1 VSSVRIVTTY
11 AAVALGVIALLFIGI
26 RPGAWGLLR
35 FVLAV
40 HLLGDVLFGW
50 VWSLMPTYAFMK
62 YIDDA
67 DRIYAALFLAAAV
80 CATDVTY
87 RLSRRVGRF
96 IAGRFSLALRRPTTA
111 EARPGFSSAFLV
123 AGLAC
128 KLVFLGATGVLT
140 GERGLSELRPS
151 DSIGLGAI
159 VMLADFLIPY
169 GVAAL
174 RRAGRAPWPVVGD
187 LILLAVLSFL
197 SFSKAAFITYAL
209 IYGLSFLLAEGWTRT
224 RREFLNWRS
233 VLIVVIAVLSLG
245 IKSQQRAGMLVSL
258 SSSVMTEQ
266 TMSGASAR
274 FIAARSSGATART
287 VTILERQSRQMARL
301 LDDLLEASRVTQNK
315 IELHRHVIDVRLI
328 ATEAAEA
335 VRSQMQDKGLE
346 FVVDVEPAPLC
357 VLGDAARLQQ
367 IQINL
372 LSNAA
377 KYTPR
382 GGRVVL
388 RVRREGQDAVIR
400 VVDTGAGIPR
410 HLLESVFDLFVQ
422 ARHTI
427 DHAEGGLG
435 VGLTLVRALVE
446 LHGGSVRAHSDGDG
460 TGSEFVV
467 RLPLTMQTETA
478 RQNGVCAPSAPP
490 AGMTVVV
497 VEDNADSREVLCTML
512 SEAGLS
518 VQSAADGVDALAL
531 IDRISPDVVI
541 LDVGLPGIDGL
552 EVARRIRAGSK
563 DRRIHLVALTGYGRA
578 SDRAAT
584 RDAGFDDHLVKPV
597 EPAEL
602 FAVLARAQESAPD
615 QSDAP
620 TPAA

>member
-96 IAGRFSLALRRPTTA
+96 VAGRFSLALRRPTTA

-274 FIAARSSGATART
+274 FMGGIFRAYT
-287 VTILERQSRQMARL
+287 V
-301 LDDLLEASRVTQNK
+301 
-315 IELHRHVIDVRLI
+315 
-328 ATEAAEA
+328 A
-335 VRSQMQDKGLE
+335 VREVRNGWPPLGGSYHTQAALLVIPRVLWPDKPHVASEQLYY
-346 FVVDVEPAPLC
+346 L
-357 VLGDAARLQQ
+357 LGVTEEDYGTSFA
-367 IQINL
+367 INL
-372 LSNAA
+372 
-377 KYTPR
+377 Y
-382 GGRVVL
+382 
-388 RVRREGQDAVIR
+388 
-400 VVDTGAGIPR
+400 GAM
-410 HLLESVFDLFVQ
+410 VFDLGLLGCLIGAAVMGVVLQ
-422 ARHTI
+422 VGDTAIPGWRGLRQPSARGPTWQYF
-427 DHAEGGLG
+427 ATMWVYLAVLLSEGGIPVAIVTG
-435 VGLTLVRALVE
+435 IGLTGAFLLV
-446 LHGGSVRAHSDGDG
+446 
-460 TGSEFVV
+460 
-467 RLPLTMQTETA
+467 QTCN
-478 RQNGVCAPSAPP
+478 R
-490 AGMTVVV
+490 M
-497 VEDNADSREVLCTML
+497 
-512 SEAGLS
+512 
-518 VQSAADGVDALAL
+518 
-531 IDRISPDVVI
+531 I
-541 LDVGLPGIDGL
+541 
-552 EVARRIRAGSK
+552 
-563 DRRIHLVALTGYGRA
+563 Y
-578 SDRAAT
+578 
-584 RDAGFDDHLVKPV
+584 
-597 EPAEL
+597 
-602 FAVLARAQESAPD
+602 AVLAAASHAP
-615 QSDAP
+615 P
-620 TPAA
+620 REAAA